1 MEPFALARL
10 FSSGRAHVQMM
21 PTSVAVLAPEPLWL
35 GYVSEHCLRDG
46 DINGRRRRCGRGW
59 SWYPLA
65 QEALLFLC
73 VRVGVVVLIEIL
85 VVKSKEC
92 VRARHHLPASRNAS
106 AAAESGVARR
116 SARVHTGTVALVL
129 LDVRRCHDEVADHLP
144 RAATRVLCARVVPL
158 VVRRPARAAGFVP
171 AVGACWRR
179 HALVLRNGTCGHVLW
194 DRELRQSLGKRESVG
209 PNWTRKVELDSSA
222 GDWCL
227 RDSGRGRRTRKR
239 QMFLVEL
246 LLFLGPDEAV
256 VAVRN

>member
-1 MEPFALARL
+1 
-10 FSSGRAHVQMM
+10 MM